1 MQDSVLRKLYL
12 GFIQIHIL
20 HHAKKE
26 PIYGSWMIEELAR
39 HGHNISAGTLYP
51 ILHGLTKAGLLAAEK
66 RTVNGKYRRYYLLT
80 ESGERVLLLAKEKTQ
95 ELMREL

>member
-39 HGHNISAGTLYP
+39 HGHSISAGTLYP
-51 ILHGLTKAGLLAAEK
+51 ILHGLTKDGLLSVEK
-66 RTVNGKYRRYYLLT
+66 RTVNGRYRKYYRLT
-80 ESGERVLLLAKEKTQ
+80 ECGERELQLAKEKTL
-95 ELMREL
+95 ELMREI